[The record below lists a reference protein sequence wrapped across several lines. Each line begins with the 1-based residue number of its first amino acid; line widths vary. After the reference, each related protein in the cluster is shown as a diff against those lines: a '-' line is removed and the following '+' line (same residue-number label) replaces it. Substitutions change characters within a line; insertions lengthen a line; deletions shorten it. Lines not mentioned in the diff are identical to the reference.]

1 MIEHAK
7 LFEKEL
13 SSKNIKGFHVMKKHF
28 KAYVSGFDGAKEL
41 RTKLMETNSA
51 KEAEKV
57 VRDFLNKMV

>member
-13 SSKNIKGFHVMKKHF
+13 SNKDVKGFHVMKKHY

-41 RTKLMETNSA
+41 RAKLMEKNSA
-51 KEAEKV
+51 KEAEKIV
-57 VRDFLNKMV
+57 KEYLK